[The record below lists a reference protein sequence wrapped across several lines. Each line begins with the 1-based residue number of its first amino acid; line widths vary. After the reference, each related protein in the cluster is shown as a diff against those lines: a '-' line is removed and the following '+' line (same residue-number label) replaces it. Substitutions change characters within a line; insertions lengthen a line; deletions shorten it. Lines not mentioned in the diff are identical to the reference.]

1 MTASGRQGYV
11 VQMETKQ
18 DTQPTTVV
26 LSVAGS
32 DSGAGAGIQADLKS
46 IHANGGYAL
55 TALTSVTAQN
65 TQHVASAFHLPPE
78 IIRAQISALAE
89 DFEIAS
95 AKTGMLATAQI
106 VETVAEA
113 LRDHGIAPLVVDPV
127 MVSTSG
133 YSLLEDDGREAVRR
147 ALLPLAA
154 LCTPNLPE
162 AEVLSGI
169 SIETL
174 DQAQEAAR
182 RICDLGPAAV
192 LIKGGHGDGD
202 TVTDL
207 LFDGQSMHRFIHPR
221 IRTRATHGTGCALSA
236 AIAARLGRGESLL
249 VAVERSLDY
258 VTRAI
263 SAGISIGRG
272 HSPTGL
278 FFHQPGDWKTPERGG
293 G

>member
-1 MTASGRQGYV
+1 
-11 VQMETKQ
+11 METKQ

>member
-1 MTASGRQGYV
+1 
-11 VQMETKQ
+11 METRQ
-18 DTQPTTVV
+18 DTRPTTVV

-65 TQHVASAFHLPPE
+65 TQQVASAFHLPPE
-78 IIRAQISALAE
+78 IIRDQIRALAE
-89 DFEIAS
+89 DFEIAA
-95 AKTGMLATAQI
+95 AKTGMLATALI
-106 VETVAEA
+106 VQTVVDA
-113 LRDHGIAPLVVDPV
+113 LKDHGITPLVVDPV

-133 YSLLEDDGREAVRR
+133 YPLLEEDGREAVRS

-162 AEVLSGI
+162 AEVLSGV
-169 SIETL
+169 SIETP
-174 DQAQEAAR
+174 DQVEEAAR

-192 LIKGGHGDGD
+192 LIKGGHGEGD

-207 LFDGQSMHRFIHPR
+207 LFDGRAVHRFTHPR
-221 IRTRATHGTGCALSA
+221 IQTRATHGTGCALSA
-236 AIAARLGRGESLL
+236 AIATRIGCGESLP
-249 VAVERSLDY
+249 VAVERSLEY
-258 VTRAI
+258 VARAI
-263 SAGISIGRG
+263 SAGIPIGRG

-278 FFHQPGDWKTPERGG
+278 LFHQQGDWMRPEHRGE
-293 G
+293 